1 MPEALRYA
9 RTTEPMVA
17 TFMGAMY
24 CVGIGSVDDRG
35 MDHDEVA
42 RPAMR
47 QMARRVVYHNRWM
60 TVTEDDIELLDG
72 TTSVYGV
79 VHKSDYALVIPLD
92 GGRVHLVE
100 QYRYPVGGRFWEF
113 PQGSLPDAQQA
124 PPEVV
129 AARELAEETGLRAS
143 DFTVLGFLHDAY
155 GVASNGFHVVLAT
168 GLTQGPVNRE
178 PEEQDMRS
186 AWFDLASLWDMI
198 ADGRMTDSASV
209 AALALLGRH
218 QGR

>member
-1 MPEALRYA
+1 
-9 RTTEPMVA
+9 MVA

-24 CVGIGSVDDRG
+24 CVGLGSVDDRG
-35 MDHDEVA
+35 MDHDEVPQ
-42 RPAMR
+42 PAMR
-47 QMARRVVYHNRWM
+47 QLARRVVYRNRWM

-92 GGRVHLVE
+92 GERVHLVE

-113 PQGSLPDAQQA
+113 PQGSLPDGQQA

-129 AARELAEETGLRAS
+129 AATELAEETGLRAS
-143 DFTVLGFLHDAY
+143 EFTVLGFLHDAY

-186 AWFDLASLWDMI
+186 AWFGLSGLWDMI

-218 QGR
+218 QRR